1 MSENDKNPGQPL
13 QCRAAVI
20 QMVSGQ
26 YVDENLK
33 DAESLVRSAAGDG
46 AELVV
51 LPENFLVFDSL
62 AAIDLATEEASNG
75 RPIQQKL
82 AALAAE
88 LGIFLIAG
96 SLPTK
101 APAQSETKPEES
113 HRANS
118 TSLVFDSHGEVLA
131 SYNKMHLFD
140 VDIAGDSSRYRESEY
155 YRPGDGP
162 VQAQLPWG
170 AVGLSICYDLRFPEL
185 YRHYAA
191 GGCVILTVPS
201 AFTAKTG
208 EAHWDILLRARAI
221 ENQCFVLAPDQGGE
235 HANGR
240 ATFGHSQIIDP
251 WGRVLASIDKGAGVA
266 IADLDLTLIDSVRK
280 AIPAQQ
286 HRRL

>member
-1 MSENDKNPGQPL
+1 MSDNDSPDRPL
-13 QCRAAVI
+13 KCRAAVV

-26 YVDENLK
+26 HVDENLK
-33 DAESLVRSAAGDG
+33 DAESLVRSAASDG

-62 AAIDLATEEASNG
+62 AAIDLATEEARNG
-75 RPIQQKL
+75 SPIQQKL
-82 AALAAE
+82 AALTAE
-88 LGIFLIAG
+88 LGIYLIAG

-101 APAQSETKPEES
+101 APAQADSER
-113 HRANS
+113 RAQS
-118 TSLVFDSHGEVLA
+118 TSFVFDSRGNVLA

-155 YRPGDGP
+155 YCPGEGA

-170 AVGLSICYDLRFPEL
+170 SAGLSICYDLRFPEL
-185 YRHYAA
+185 YRYYAA
-191 GGCVILTVPS
+191 SGCVMLTVPS

-221 ENQCFVLAPDQGGE
+221 ENQCFVLAPNQGGE